1 MTFGHP
7 SPRRFRV
14 FSRFF
19 MAMALAA
26 LALSS
31 LAPGADAATRN
42 NKKKPK
48 ENPKYAAFIM
58 DADSGRILAQSNPDK
73 PLHPASLTKIMT
85 LLMAFDAIED
95 GRMSLRDRIEV
106 SRHAAGMEPSKLG
119 LDPGETIRV
128 EDAIY
133 AIVTKSANDIAV
145 AMAEALGGSESDF
158 ARMMTAR
165 ARAIGMSRTTFV
177 NASGLHNPRQIST
190 ARDMAILARYVI
202 HKYPSYYR
210 YFATKSY
217 RYGGTVLRN
226 HNRLME
232 TYEGMDGM
240 KTGYVGPS
248 GFNLVASAVRDGHR
262 LIGVVFGGRSASSRN
277 AEMAKLLDRG
287 FADLARGK
295 KGEVLVAEA
304 GQAPS
309 PAAPVPARKP
319 QPEEKSGFLVSS
331 LTVVKPSEKPAI
343 RTEALA
349 LPTGTIGEGA
359 TLGLASTETTFSGE
373 SHDPAL
379 AQKTSFADQVK
390 AAAAEKTNPAAAAAT
405 TKRLRPSF
413 RTSPVGSWSIQIG
426 AYASSTATAQILRD
440 ALGRLPGE
448 LASVRALVSPLK
460 TGAGEML
467 YRARLSGYAR
477 NDAIRACRHFRDCLV
492 IAPSRN

>member
-1 MTFGHP
+1 MTFGPP
-7 SPRRFRV
+7 SSRRSKG

-19 MAMALAA
+19 AVVALAA
-26 LALSS
+26 LMLST
-31 LAPGADAATRN
+31 LAPGAGAATRH
-42 NKKKPK
+42 KKEPK
-48 ENPKYAAFIM
+48 ENQKYASFVM
-58 DADSGRILAQSNPDK
+58 DADSGRIISQSNPDK

-85 LLMAFDAIED
+85 LLMVFDALED
-95 GRMSLRDRIEV
+95 GRMSPRDRIEV
-106 SRHAAGMEPSKLG
+106 SKHAASMAPSKLG

-145 AMAEALGGSESDF
+145 AVAEALGGSEKDF
-158 ARMMTAR
+158 SRMMTAR

-217 RYGGTVLRN
+217 RYGNTVLRN

-232 TYEGMDGM
+232 TYDGMDGM

-262 LIGVVFGGRSASSRN
+262 LIGVVFGGKTASSRN

-287 FADLARGK
+287 FADLDRK
-295 KGEVLVAEA
+295 KSAGVLVADA
-304 GQAPS
+304 GQGAS
-309 PAAPVPARKP
+309 AAAAPIPVRKP
-319 QPEEKSGFLVSS
+319 QAQPEEKTGFLVSS
-331 LTVVKPSEKPAI
+331 LTVVKPPEKPAV

-349 LPTGTIGEGA
+349 LPAGAIGEGA
-359 TLGLASTETTFSGE
+359 AMGLASTGTPFTGE
-373 SHDPAL
+373 SRDPAFVEK
-379 AQKTSFADQVK
+379 ASFSDSVK
-390 AAAAEKTNPAAAAAT
+390 AAAEKAKPVASVAT
-405 TKRLRPSF
+405 TRLRPNF
-413 RTSPVGSWSIQIG
+413 RTSPAGSWSIQIG
-426 AYASSTATAQILRD
+426 AYASSTATAQILRE
-440 ALGRLPGE
+440 ALGRLPDE
-448 LASVRALVSPLK
+448 LSSVRALVSPLK
-460 TGAGEML
+460 TGAGDML

-492 IAPSRN
+492 IAPSRD